1 MNITYQQ
8 LLSLPAMEGVK
19 LYAGAEG
26 MYRLIS
32 WTQVLEFD
40 EIEEW
45 VNPGSL
51 VFVTGVAVDQW
62 KKSLAE
68 VVQQAIHMR
77 AAGMVIYLGPYIK
90 EITEEIRDLCNR
102 EKFPFFVAPR
112 EVKTYE
118 VSYQMARV
126 LFTNQGYLEIA
137 GHIINDAYINQIT
150 DNTLLMMNK
159 LSFSGTAYQCM
170 ILQLIDIEIKKD
182 NFLTDLENMAKTLLE
197 RQEIEVISRAEYH
210 SIVFI
215 LAYRKP
221 TIIKNAMN
229 IFYDRLNQQ
238 CQHLLGKMEIR
249 IYCSSLVQEEK
260 SLGICMKQ
268 VMMTREIAIRSHL
281 EEKICT
287 YKNMGVYRLLCS
299 EDLSKEMQE
308 YMRDYLGDLLNPGYE
323 DLLATLNAYIQ
334 NDLSITKSAET
345 LYIHV
350 NTMKYR
356 IKRIE
361 EILGV
366 NLRNH
371 VVANDLYIALAIY
384 QLNGR
389 KFIG

>member
-159 LSFSGTAYQCM
+159 LSFSGMAYQCM

-221 TIIKNAMN
+221 TIIENAMKT
-229 IFYDRLNQQ
+229 FYDRINQQ
-238 CQHLLGKMEIR
+238 CQHLLGKKEIR
-249 IYCSSLVQEEK
+249 IYCSSLVQDEK
-260 SLGICMKQ
+260 KLGICMKQ
-268 VMMTREIAIRSHL
+268 AMMTQEIALRSHL
-281 EEKICT
+281 EEKICF

-308 YMRDYLGDLLNPGYE
+308 YMRDYLGDLLTPGYE

-334 NDLSITKSAET
+334 NNLSITKSAET

-371 VVANDLYIALAIY
+371 VTTNDLYIALAIY
-384 QLNGR
+384 QLNGE